1 MKQKEKESYTT
12 VAVRCSGDSGEVA
25 ENTTRLSRPMSQ
37 FNENRREN
45 EEPCLLADLGSSF
58 AAESFADT
66 SPAESE
72 RRYQLTL
79 TLPSGNRLND
89 EHRCFGSSPDTG
101 SVAVGGAFCDGDGDD
116 DFIHLLESESE
127 SSTISPC

>member
-1 MKQKEKESYTT
+1 MV

-45 EEPCLLADLGSSF
+45 EEPCLLTDLGSSF
-58 AAESFADT
+58 AAESSAGT

-101 SVAVGGAFCDGDGDD
+101 SVAAVGGGFCDGDGDD
-116 DFIHLLESESE
+116 DLIHLFESESESE